1 MFLNKR
7 TIVKSAEKLKAL
19 FLDLIFPVEC
29 LGCNKEGMWFCH
41 DCFKK
46 IQLKDSQ
53 YCLHCKK
60 ENNFGEF
67 CEDCKEDYF
76 LDGVWIA
83 GDYEDKLIAEL
94 IKSLKYRFM
103 RELSGTLGR
112 FLSLFLR
119 DLINKNRL
127 VNRDLENGKIWRRLE
142 KIKGSPEVFLNLKES
157 LIIPVPLHKKRKRWR
172 GFNQAEI
179 IARELK
185 NYFDIDMSTEKL
197 IRIKHKKAQAKLGEE
212 ERKNNIKNCFGW
224 QGDRLNKRNIIL
236 VDDVVTT
243 GSTLNECAKVLKE
256 NGAGEVWG
264 LVVAKG

>member
-1 MFLNKR
+1 M
-7 TIVKSAEKLKAL
+7 TGVQTCAL
-19 FLDLIFPVEC
+19 PI
-29 LGCNKEGMWFCH
+29 
-41 DCFKK
+41 
-46 IQLKDSQ
+46 S
-53 YCLHCKK
+53 
-60 ENNFGEF
+60 
-67 CEDCKEDYF
+67 
-76 LDGVWIA
+76 
-83 GDYEDKLIAEL
+83 
-94 IKSLKYRFM
+94 
-103 RELSGTLGR
+103 
-112 FLSLFLR
+112 
-119 DLINKNRL
+119 
-127 VNRDLENGKIWRRLE
+127 
-142 KIKGSPEVFLNLKES
+142 
-157 LIIPVPLHKKRKRWR
+157 LHKKRKRWR